1 MKGSSVI
8 GKLTMLFLALGVA
21 VYFGVQGYLYAAN
34 PLTTTVAYTY
44 AAQTTVALEGFV
56 VREEAVIPSE
66 GGLLRVVCAEGAR
79 VAAGETIATVYAS
92 SDALVREDTL
102 RALQEEL
109 LLMQFAQATA
119 LSPETTLRMDSDIE
133 DQLLSVRAQLS
144 QGNLEKVSDDAQELK
159 TLIRRRNYACGDAA
173 EAQAGIDALTAQ
185 IRELNSLNRESVRSV
200 KADAPAAFSAV
211 VDGYE
216 YVLTPQTLAEM
227 TPTAFAAVKPDEAVR
242 SDVGKLISGSTW
254 YYAALLSEADAALL
268 NERDEV
274 TLRFS
279 RGLDFDIS
287 MRVERISK
295 AENGRRLVVFSS
307 DRYLAE
313 ATLLRRQSAEL
324 VLGEY
329 DGIRVPNNALRVLED
344 EDGGKTTGVYC
355 LVGLTAHFKPV
366 EVLYRGE
373 DYYIVAPVKI
383 ESANESRI
391 LLYTLRAGDE
401 IIITAN
407 DLYDGKVVG

>member
-1 MKGSSVI
+1 MKGSSLI
-8 GKLTMLFLALGVA
+8 GKLTVLFLALGVT
-21 VYFGVQGYLYAAN
+21 VYFGAQMREYAAN
-34 PLTTTVAYTY
+34 PLTTAVAYAY
-44 AAQTTVALEGFV
+44 AAQTTVGVEGFV
-56 VREEAVIPSE
+56 VREESVIPSE

-79 VAAGETIATVYAS
+79 VAAGETIATVYSS
-92 SDALVREDTL
+92 SDALVREDSL
-102 RALQEEL
+102 HAMQEEL

-133 DQLLSVRAQLS
+133 AQLLSVRAQLS
-144 QGNLEKVSDDAQELK
+144 QGNFEKVSDGAQELK

-173 EAQAGIDALTAQ
+173 EAQAGIDVLTAQ
-185 IRELNSLNRESVRSV
+185 ISELNSLNRESVRSV
-200 KADAPAAFSAV
+200 RADVPATFSAV

-216 YVLTPQTLAEM
+216 YALTPQALADM
-227 TPTAFAAVKPDEAVR
+227 TPSAFAAVRPDEAVR
-242 SDVGKLISGSTW
+242 SDVGKLIAGSTW
-254 YYAALLSEADAALL
+254 YYAALLSESDAALL
-268 NERDEV
+268 DGRKTA

-279 RGLDFDIS
+279 RGLDFDVS

-295 AENGRRLVVFSS
+295 AEDGQRLVVFSS

-313 ATLLRRQSAEL
+313 ATLLRRQSADIIL
-324 VLGEY
+324 DEY
-329 DGIRVPNNALRVLED
+329 DGIRVPHNALRVLE
-344 EDGGKTTGVYC
+344 ENGKKTTGVFC

-373 DYYIVAPVKI
+373 DHYIVAPVKI

-401 IIITAN
+401 IIISAN
-407 DLYDGKVVG
+407 ELYDGKVVG